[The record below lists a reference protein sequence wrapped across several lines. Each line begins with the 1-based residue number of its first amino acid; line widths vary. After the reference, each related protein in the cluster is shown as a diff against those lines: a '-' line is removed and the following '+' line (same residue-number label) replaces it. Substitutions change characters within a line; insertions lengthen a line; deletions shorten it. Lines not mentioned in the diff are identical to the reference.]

1 MPSVSA
7 LYIYPIKGCRGM
19 ELQGFRLDEL
29 GPQLDHRFMLVDA
42 AGDVITQRQEPR
54 LLEVVPMLA
63 PTTFNVRVSGMRA
76 LKLPLSLPD
85 HARVREVQIGEHRG
99 PALIADEEHSD
110 WFSEYLNRACS
121 LVWMPRG
128 RLRLVDP
135 KLSPEPAY
143 TAFSDGFPVRIVST
157 AALSKQSGLTV
168 EDVRP
173 NIVIAGAEAGAE
185 DGWQRIRIGEVPFD
199 LVPAEPPCR
208 HGIHRALGMLRVSDT
223 VEVE

>member
-7 LYIYPIKGCRGM
+7 LYIYPIKGCRGL

-42 AGDVITQRQEPR
+42 TGNVVTQREEPR
-54 LLEVVPMLA
+54 LLDVVPALS
-63 PTTFNVRVSGMRA
+63 PTAFNVRASGMRA
-76 LKLPLSLPD
+76 LKLALSLPD

-121 LVWMPRG
+121 LVWMPR
-128 RLRLVDP
+128 RPLRLVDP

-157 AALSKQSGLTV
+157 ATLAKHPGLTV
-168 EDVRP
+168 ESVRP
-173 NIVIAGAEAGAE
+173 NIVITGLEPSAE
-185 DGWQRIRIGEVPFD
+185 DAWARVRIGEVPFD
-199 LVPAEPPCR
+199 LVASEAPCR
-208 HGIHRALGMLRVSDT
+208 HGIHRELGMLRVKDAIEP
-223 VEVE
+223 V